1 MPKLNTTVKAVRI
14 DNDKLEELE
23 KKLKGQTINSWLN
36 GQIENFIKGEKG
48 VNPKGKKVN
57 PEVNPTKYTKYA
69 AFDVVPLDIIENI
82 IDASNY
88 CDDGLL
94 GLMTALNNMIEDG
107 ILDTDLSIHRD
118 EWIEKMEKFSK
129 ESGLPVEKVADKA
142 IAVLKRGGV

>member
-1 MPKLNTTVKAVRI
+1 MPKLNTTVKAVRV

-48 VNPKGKKVN
+48 KKGN
-57 PEVNPTKYTKYA
+57 PEGKPTKYA

-88 CDDGLL
+88 CDDGLR

-118 EWIEKMEKFSK
+118 EWIEKMEKFSR
-129 ESGLPVEKVADKA
+129 ENGLPVEKVADKA
-142 IAVLKRGGV
+142 IAALKRGGL